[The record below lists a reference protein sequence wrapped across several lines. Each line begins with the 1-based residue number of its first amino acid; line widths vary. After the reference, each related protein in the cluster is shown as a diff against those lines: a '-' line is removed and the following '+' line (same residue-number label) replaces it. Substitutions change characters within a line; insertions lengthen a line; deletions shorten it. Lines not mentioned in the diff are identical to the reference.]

1 LLTDPYHAINWH
13 IIRRVYY
20 VRHRAPCSV
29 IELIDP
35 QVLANILIMVGEH
48 MMTVIGQAVL
58 NPPVRSNRAVWD
70 LLISDVD
77 QQESKEDDQTTSTQP
92 DQPTIVDQDPKPSIE
107 DLFESLGYRIGSF
120 LKTAA
125 QGVREVQLVN
135 PNSLNQEAIPEVGA
149 RPQLALQKRPGGSN
163 SATYRKEAPQPA
175 LGVNGHIRSTLP
187 LLRPLALA
195 YGEGFGA
202 ALQRIYDTAALKFPL
217 KSLAKFCIDQL
228 VRSHTARVVLGG
240 VGILGL
246 GLKGSFPS
254 ISEIGEQVIEVVS
267 SFGEYALGLLISPSV
282 AQIVVAFA
290 MVLALLLYRR
300 HCRACIK
307 AH

>member
-1 LLTDPYHAINWH
+1 
-13 IIRRVYY
+13 
-20 VRHRAPCSV
+20 
-29 IELIDP
+29 
-35 QVLANILIMVGEH
+35 
-48 MMTVIGQAVL
+48 MMTVIGQVVL
-58 NPPVRSNRAVWD
+58 NPLVRSNSAIWD
-70 LLISDVD
+70 LWIADAD
-77 QQESKEDDQTTSTQP
+77 QQASEDDHSTSTQP
-92 DQPTIVDQDPKPSIE
+92 DQPTILDQDTKPRTE

-120 LKTAA
+120 LKAAA

-135 PNSLNQEAIPEVGA
+135 PNSLNQEAIPEVEA
-149 RPQLALQKRPGGSN
+149 QPQLALQKRPGGRSN
-163 SATYRKEAPQPA
+163 RPTYLKDAPQPA
-175 LGVNGHIRSTLP
+175 LGMNGHVRSTLP
-187 LLRPLALA
+187 LRPLA
-195 YGEGFGA
+195 YGKGFGA

-246 GLKGSFPS
+246 VLKGSFPS